1 MPISDRN
8 GLLQQPLDVTC
19 RKKIPRSPPQRPIQ
33 AIREA
38 RLRRNQPSL
47 GRAHRMT
54 ARAIIDAEAGAVVVG
69 VVQAGAKAGGVY
81 K

>member
-1 MPISDRN
+1 
-8 GLLQQPLDVTC
+8 
-19 RKKIPRSPPQRPIQ
+19 
-33 AIREA
+33 
-38 RLRRNQPSL
+38 
-47 GRAHRMT
+47 MT